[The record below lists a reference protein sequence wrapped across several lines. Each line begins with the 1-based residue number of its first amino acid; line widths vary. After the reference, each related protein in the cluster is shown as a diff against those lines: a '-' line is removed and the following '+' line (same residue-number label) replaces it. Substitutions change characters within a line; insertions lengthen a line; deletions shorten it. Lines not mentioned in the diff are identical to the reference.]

1 MVMANLRI
9 KFGVQ
14 DPPELLYCLQPEP
27 KPCQFI
33 LTGIIWGL
41 WITGFANYSPD
52 LWGQPRQVS
61 AACCVSR
68 RGFSP
73 PEGYM

>member
-1 MVMANLRI
+1 MQNHLDLLY
-9 KFGVQ
+9 GLL
-14 DPPELLYCLQPEP
+14 PEL

-41 WITGFANYSPD
+41 WIAGFAKYSSN
-52 LWGQPRQVS
+52 LWGLPCQVS

-73 PEGYM
+73 PEGCM